1 MARTKTTPSVFDVLE
16 TLFRH
21 KFKALLIP
29 IAILALGVGIVLFAP
44 RTYQS
49 EAKIALQVGRQ
60 SVNIDPTAQT
70 GQQMISLQ
78 QMGRE
83 GEVITAMDLMMS
95 RGVIAKVVD
104 RLGADYVLNGGPDDE
119 SEGDAT
125 WLEQASAIV
134 QETASSAVDGL
145 IAAVKSIDPISDR
158 EEAIIEIEEN
168 LATDAERDST
178 LILITYSTKSPV
190 GAQKILSTLLEVY
203 QDEHLRVHRNEGS
216 RDFFQEQEEQFR
228 VELDNA
234 MNAVRKAKDEIGV
247 ASIES
252 RRQNL
257 EAQLQSTTLAAY
269 EAESQRNATISS
281 IQDLRRQLNEMPE
294 RMVASKTSR
303 PNAGADLMREQ
314 LYALQ
319 VRRAD
324 LMARYKESHP
334 LVVAIS
340 RQVGEAEKVVDSE
353 KDVREET
360 VDDINPIHR
369 ELSLSLK
376 QQQSQL
382 ASLEGRLEALRDQ
395 DETIRLDLKQ
405 INADAV
411 EIAQLERA
419 ETIASR
425 KFYRYSDSL
434 EQARIDEELE
444 NQKISS
450 ISLAQ
455 EPTRT
460 EKPVSPSKVLVGL
473 ASIVLAMAGTAATIL
488 GLEQVNDKP
497 RSEPSIE
504 KAAGIP
510 VLASIPE
517 SSIHG
522 RVLAP

>member
-1 MARTKTTPSVFDVLE
+1 MARTKTTPSAYDVLE

-21 KFKALLIP
+21 KWKALLIP
-29 IAILALGVGIVLFAP
+29 VAILAAGLAIVLFAP

-104 RLGADYVLNGGPDDE
+104 ELGPDYILNGGPE
-119 SEGDAT
+119 SDGDGELTWTERVTAT
-125 WLEQASAIV
+125 VQDAAS
-134 QETASSAVDGL
+134 TAVDQAIQL
-145 IAAVKSIDPISDR
+145 VKSIDPISDR

-168 LATDAERDST
+168 LAADAERDST
-178 LILITYSTKSPV
+178 LILVSYGTKSPE
-190 GAQKILSTLLEVY
+190 GAQKVLDTLLHVY
-203 QDEHLRVHRNEGS
+203 QEEHLRVHRNEGS
-216 RDFFQEQEEQFR
+216 RVFFQEQEKQFR
-228 VELDNA
+228 DELDAA
-234 MNAVRKAKDEIGV
+234 MDAVREAKDDIGV
-247 ASIES
+247 ASIEA

-257 EAQLQSTTLAAY
+257 EAQLQTTTMSAY
-269 EAESQRNATISS
+269 EAETERTAAISS
-281 IQDLRRQLNEMPE
+281 IQDLRRQLNDMPE

-303 PNAGADLMREQ
+303 PNEGADLMREQ

-324 LMARYKESHP
+324 LKARYSDSHP
-334 LVVAIS
+334 LVLAIS
-340 RQVGEAEKVVDSE
+340 RQVEEAEKVVDDE
-353 KDVREET
+353 QEVREET

-369 ELSLSLK
+369 ELSLALK
-376 QQQSQL
+376 QKQAQL
-382 ASLEGRLEALRDQ
+382 ASLEGRLTALRDQ
-395 DETIRLDLKQ
+395 DEAIRLDLEQ

-411 EIAQLERA
+411 RIAQLER
-419 ETIASR
+419 EEKIASR

-444 NQKISS
+444 NQNISS

-455 EPTRT
+455 SPTLT

-473 ASIVLAMAGTAATIL
+473 ASIVLAFAGTAASIL
-488 GLEQVNDKP
+488 GLEQVNDKL
-497 RSEPSIE
+497 RSEASIE
-504 KAAGIP
+504 RASGVP
-510 VLASIPE
+510 VLAAIPE